1 VSSRPPVET
10 GGRGSVQEQVGRVH
24 FFLLLLSAPAPVL
37 CSCSCILLLLLIN
50 MPYEVFL
57 AFRYLRS
64 RHKRRLARAT
74 SIAAI
79 LGICMGVAALIVAFA
94 LSNGFRDEMKE
105 KILQGTAHLSV
116 LRADGRPIENHSELA
131 RRLREVDGVVSASA
145 TTYDGALV
153 RGSRDSGY
161 AVIRGIENEGG
172 QLAQASRWLSEGS
185 FGPLFET
192 PATGELSIPKAVV
205 GADLAARI
213 GVAAGDVFQVLPGS
227 ETVSGSTRRL
237 RVAGIF
243 RSGLFEYDSTWIYVA
258 FETASALAGSNHA
271 ASVMSV
277 QVSDADNVKQVS
289 ASVSKHLG
297 SGYTIVD
304 WQQANQPLFSALALE
319 RRMGLFIIGLIIAIA
334 TLNITTMLVLVV
346 VERRRDIAILNA
358 LGATRAGVM
367 LVFVI
372 EGAVVGAIGAI
383 AGVVLGFIV
392 CIIGNH
398 YKLVS
403 LPADVYS
410 ISHVPLTPRPGEM
423 FLAALVAFV
432 LSVLATIYPAR
443 AASRLRPVEALRDS

>member
-1 VSSRPPVET
+1 
-10 GGRGSVQEQVGRVH
+10 
-24 FFLLLLSAPAPVL
+24 
-37 CSCSCILLLLLIN
+37 

-94 LSNGFRDEMKE
+94 LSNGFRDEMRD

-116 LRADGRPIENHSELA
+116 LRTDGRPLENYA
-131 RRLREVDGVVSASA
+131 EVASRVKQVQGVVSVAA
-145 TTYDGALV
+145 TTYDGALAY
-153 RGSRDSGY
+153 GSKSSGY
-161 AVIRGIENEGG
+161 AVIRGTEKEAV
-172 QLAQASRWLSEGS
+172 QLAERQWMREGS
-185 FGPLFET
+185 FGPLFGPVSTTE
-192 PATGELSIPKAVV
+192 PPNAVV

-213 GVAAGDVFQVLPGS
+213 GLSVGEVFHVIPAQSTSNV
-227 ETVSGSTRRL
+227 TRRL

-243 RSGLFEYDSTWIYVA
+243 RSGLFEYDSTWIYVPL
-258 FETASALAGSNHA
+258 ETAGAFAGNNHT
-271 ASVMSV
+271 ASVLSV
-277 QVSDADNVKQVS
+277 QVNDADNVRHIS
-289 ASVSKHLG
+289 ADVSKALG
-297 SGYTIVD
+297 NSYTIVD

-334 TLNITTMLVLVV
+334 TLNITTMLILVV

-367 LVFVI
+367 MVFII
-372 EGAVVGAIGAI
+372 EGAVIGAIGAVT
-383 AGVVLGFIV
+383 GVVLGFV
-392 CIIGNH
+392 LCVIGNH

-410 ISHVPLTPRPGEM
+410 ISNVPLVPKPGEM
-423 FLAALVAFV
+423 ILAAFVAFV

>member
-1 VSSRPPVET
+1 
-10 GGRGSVQEQVGRVH
+10 
-24 FFLLLLSAPAPVL
+24 
-37 CSCSCILLLLLIN
+37 

-79 LGICMGVAALIVAFA
+79 LGICMGVAALILAFA
-94 LSNGFRDEMKE
+94 LSNGFRDEMRD

-116 LRADGRPIENHSELA
+116 LRADGRPIENYADLVS
-131 RRLREVDGVVSASA
+131 RVKQVDGVVSATA
-145 TTYDGALV
+145 TTYDGALA
-153 RGSRDSGY
+153 RGSKGSGY
-161 AVIRGIENEGG
+161 AVIRGIEKEATG
-172 QLAQASRWLSEGS
+172 LAEKRWIREGS
-185 FGPLFET
+185 FGLVAESA
-192 PATGELSIPKAVV
+192 ATGLPYAVV

-213 GVAAGDVFQVLPGS
+213 GVNVGDDFDVLS
-227 ETVSGSTRRL
+227 ATQSKTHRL
-237 RVAGIF
+237 HVGGIF
-243 RSGLFEYDSTWIYVA
+243 RSGLFEYDSTWIYVGMD
-258 FETASALAGSNHA
+258 TASKFAGNDHA
-271 ASVMSV
+271 ASVVSV
-277 QVSDADNVKQVS
+277 QVNDADNVRQVS
-289 ASVSKHLG
+289 ANVSKALG
-297 SGYTIVD
+297 NSYTIVD

-334 TLNITTMLVLVV
+334 TLNITTMLILVV

-367 LVFVI
+367 MVFVI
-372 EGAVVGAIGAI
+372 EGAVIGAIGAVT
-383 AGVVLGFIV
+383 GMLLGFV
-392 CIIGNH
+392 LCVIGNH

-410 ISHVPLTPRPGEM
+410 ISNVPLIPKPSEM

-443 AASRLRPVEALRDS
+443 AASRLRPVEALRDT

>member
-1 VSSRPPVET
+1 M
-10 GGRGSVQEQVGRVH
+10 
-24 FFLLLLSAPAPVL
+24 
-37 CSCSCILLLLLIN
+37 N

-94 LSNGFRDEMKE
+94 LSNGFREEMRE

-116 LRADGRPIENHSELA
+116 VRADGHPIENYSELA
-131 RRLREVDGVVSASA
+131 SRLQQVEGVVSASA
-145 TTYDGALV
+145 TTYDGAIA
-153 RGSRDSGY
+153 RGTKGSGY
-161 AVIRGIENEGG
+161 AVIRGVENEGG
-172 QLAQASRWLSEGS
+172 QSSQVRQWLSEGS
-185 FGPLFET
+185 FGPLFEPSST
-192 PATGELSIPKAVV
+192 TALPVPRAVV
-205 GADLAARI
+205 GSDLAARI
-213 GVAAGDVFQVLPGS
+213 GVSVGEVFQVLPANESAG
-227 ETVSGSTRRL
+227 GLTRRL

-258 FETASALAGSNHA
+258 LDTATALAGENHA
-271 ASVMSV
+271 ASVMSI
-277 QVSDADNVKQVS
+277 QVSDADNVKQV
-289 ASVSKHLG
+289 AAKVAEALG
-297 SGYTIVD
+297 SGYTTID
-304 WQQANQPLFSALALE
+304 WQQANQPLFAALALE

-334 TLNITTMLVLVV
+334 TLNITTMLILVV

-358 LGATRAGVM
+358 LGATRTGVM
-367 LVFVI
+367 LLFII

-383 AGVVLGFIV
+383 AGVLVGLAACF
-392 CIIGNH
+392 IGNH

-410 ISHVPLTPRPGEM
+410 ISNVPLIARPGEM
-423 FLAALVAFV
+423 LLAALVAFT

-443 AASRLRPVEALRDS
+443 AASRMRPVEALRDS

>member
-1 VSSRPPVET
+1 
-10 GGRGSVQEQVGRVH
+10 
-24 FFLLLLSAPAPVL
+24 
-37 CSCSCILLLLLIN
+37 
-50 MPYEVFL
+50 
-57 AFRYLRS
+57 
-64 RHKRRLARAT
+64 
-74 SIAAI
+74 
-79 LGICMGVAALIVAFA
+79 MGVAALIVAFA
-94 LSNGFRDEMKE
+94 LSNGFRDEMKD

-116 LRADGRPIENHSELA
+116 LRADGRAIEDHAELA
-131 RRLREVDGVVSASA
+131 RRLKQVDGVVSVSA
-145 TTYDGALV
+145 TTYDGALA
-153 RGSRDSGY
+153 RGSKGSGY
-161 AVIRGIENEGG
+161 AVIRGIENE
-172 QLAQASRWLSEGS
+172 AQASRWLSEGS
-185 FGPLFET
+185 FGPLF
-192 PATGELSIPKAVV
+192 AAGELPNAVV

-213 GVAAGDVFQVLPGS
+213 GLAIGDVIQVLPASESANGS
-227 ETVSGSTRRL
+227 MRRL

-258 FETASALAGSNHA
+258 FETASAFAGNNHA
-271 ASVMSV
+271 ASVMSL

-289 ASVSKHLG
+289 ANVSKILG
-297 SGYTIVD
+297 NSYTIVD

-319 RRMGLFIIGLIIAIA
+319 RRMALFIIGLIVAVA

-392 CIIGNH
+392 CLIANH

-410 ISHVPLTPRPGEM
+410 ISNVPLTPHASEM